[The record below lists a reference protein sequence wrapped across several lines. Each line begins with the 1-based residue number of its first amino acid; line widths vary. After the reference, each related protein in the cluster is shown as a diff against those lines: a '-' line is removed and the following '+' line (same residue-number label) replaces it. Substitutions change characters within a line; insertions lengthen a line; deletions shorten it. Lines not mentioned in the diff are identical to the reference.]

1 MKYYLNKYVL
11 YDFININYRYL
22 NKYEI
27 ESERK

>member
-11 YDFININYRYL
+11 YDFMNINYRYL